1 MDKPQIKA
9 LIDKAYAARK
19 AGDVEALVSL
29 FRPDGVFRVA
39 GAPESFPVAASA
51 KGEAEIRERIRGF
64 VQAFQFMEIEPLDL
78 IVEGDKAARRWRAKI
93 RHVPSGTVYEMEA
106 GDIWTFKDGRI
117 ASLIQFVDTAQ
128 VADILKA
135 AEPSLFRE
143 PASRTAPPAGAP
155 H

>member
-1 MDKPQIKA
+1 MDRAQIKG

-19 AGDVEALVSL
+19 AGDVEALVGL

-39 GAPESFPVAASA
+39 GAPETFPVAASA
-51 KGEAEIRERIRGF
+51 RGEAEIRERVRGF
-64 VQAFQFMEIEPLDL
+64 VQTFQFLEIEPLDL

-93 RHVPSGTVYEMEA
+93 RHIASGEVRETEA
-106 GDIWTFKDGRI
+106 GDIWTFKDGRV
-117 ASLIQFVDTAQ
+117 ASLIQFIDTAMI
-128 VADILKA
+128 ADLVKA

-143 PASRTAPPAGAP
+143 TAARTAPPRPP